1 MGELVRATEQNEFI
15 LKWSKMFPHLD
26 GGRYIR
32 LSKDSFL
39 ARRSNL
45 HGKQLRAIA
54 LRYEPTVVFPMA
66 LMQGGESSW
75 IRTASGDEVKDITA
89 NRTSM
94 SGLYYDLLLVME
106 RNMNFTSKIYTRRLV
121 AKQRLM

>member
-1 MGELVRATEQNEFI
+1 MFI
-15 LKWSKMFPHLD
+15 LIWSKMLPHPD

-45 HGKQLRAIA
+45 HGKQLRVIA
-54 LRYEPTVVFPMA
+54 RRKEPTVIFPMS
-66 LMQGGESSW
+66 LKQGGESSW

-106 RNMNFTSKIYTRRLV
+106 RNMNFTSKIYIRRLV
-121 AKQRLM
+121 T